1 MKIAYLEDDAAQ
13 QEFTKK
19 ILTDHGHECCTFN
32 DGSRLVRQLRRE
44 RFDMLLLDWQV
55 PGVTGHQITVW
66 ARAHL
71 NEPVPIIFATYRSL
85 ESDIVSALNAGADD
99 YLIKPIRKAELLARV
114 DAVAR
119 RVQPNRPQESQG
131 RPIEAGPYRIDPQKR
146 SCLLHDVPIDLTPR
160 EFDLALLM
168 FQYLGR
174 ILSRE
179 QIGGVVW
186 GHPPS
191 GISRTIDTHMSK
203 VRAKLQLRPENGIR
217 LIPVYGH
224 GYRLELIS
232 ATS

>member
-131 RPIEAGPYRIDPQKR
+131 QPIEAGPYRIDPQKR
-146 SCLLHDVPIDLTPR
+146 SCLLHDAPIDLTPR

-232 ATS
+232 AAS